1 VGNDGTVALNR
12 QVRKQTEMQAQ
23 SQGIEIASEDSNPNL
38 TPLLEAIS
46 GYLEE
51 IRLSKK
57 PKTLSAYT
65 TALNYFK
72 ESCTKE
78 YVEEIDRRDMLRF
91 SAFLRDEKDQGDR
104 STYNKFE
111 SIMTFLKTVGRS
123 KFVNKNDWPVY
134 TEEEVDTYTESDLD
148 KLYKVC
154 LPEERLWWEFFL
166 KTGWR
171 EQEVIYA
178 ACRNVHLDQGVIEMR
193 RNLDWNWK
201 PKGYKER
208 VVPLPN
214 SLSAALRP
222 VIANRPG
229 SALIF
234 PTESGKPKMDFLHRL
249 KACVRRAGLDE
260 GEFYLHKFRATY
272 ATKSLRSGVDIRTV
286 QEWLG
291 HKDIE
296 STMRY
301 LQPARG
307 EEAKEFMKKVFD

>member
-1 VGNDGTVALNR
+1 
-12 QVRKQTEMQAQ
+12 
-23 SQGIEIASEDSNPNL
+23 
-38 TPLLEAIS
+38 
-46 GYLEE
+46 
-51 IRLSKK
+51 
-57 PKTLSAYT
+57 
-65 TALNYFK
+65 
-72 ESCTKE
+72 
-78 YVEEIDRRDMLRF
+78 MLRF

-111 SIMTFLKTVGRS
+111 SVMTFLKTVGKS

-134 TEEEVDTYTESDLD
+134 TEEEVETYKESDID
-148 KLYKVC
+148 RLYEVC
-154 LPEERLWWEFFL
+154 LPEEKLWWEFFL

-178 ACRNVHLDQGVIEMR
+178 AWRNVHPDQGVVEMR
-193 RNLDWNWK
+193 RNSDWNWK

-208 VVPLPN
+208 VTPLPN
-214 SLSAALRP
+214 SLNAALQAVMP
-222 VIANRPG
+222 KRPG
-229 SALIF
+229 NSLIF

-249 KACVRRAGLDE
+249 KACARRAGLEE

-286 QEWLG
+286 QDWLG

-307 EEAKEFMKKVFD
+307 EEARDYVNRVFD